1 MWHQTIDFTVQFG
14 KIYRISRISSVS
26 ELFSNSSKPKNVSR
40 TAQGAP
46 FYLRSSACGVLVR
59 LYYFLTF
66 FRTIYFRKQLFSL
79 FFSNNRSNF
88 PFFLYLIVGINIF
101 IFSQMFSNKFF
112 SNKWINKY
120 LFRCV
125 IYYSSLINSLL

>member
-1 MWHQTIDFTVQFG
+1 MRLQTIDFAVQFG

-26 ELFSNSSKPKNVSR
+26 ELFGNSSKPKNVPR

-46 FYLRSSACGVLVR
+46 FYLQSSACRVLVR

-66 FRTIYFRKQLFSL
+66 FRTIYFREPLFSIF

-88 PFFLYLIVGINIF
+88 PFFLYLIVSINIF
-101 IFSQMFSNKFF
+101 IFSQIFSNKFF
-112 SNKWINKY
+112 SNNK
-120 LFRCV
+120 
-125 IYYSSLINSLL
+125 